1 MSDMDQMKEELSKR
15 IRELEKLIESYMP
28 QEKGFQRTVLEAMNY
43 SMKAGGKRLR
53 PMLMQE
59 TCRLFAGEV
68 LPTVVPFVA
77 AIEMI
82 HTSSLVHDDLPCM
95 DDDRLRRGKLSTW
108 AEYGEDI
115 AVLTGDA
122 LLIYSVET
130 AAKAFDAVQD
140 EDDLRRVGK
149 AMGILASKTGV
160 YGMIGGQTVD
170 VELAGSAIPKEKLDF
185 IYRLKTG
192 ALLEASML
200 IGAILGGAADE
211 DCKRVERLAG
221 KIGMAFQIQDDILD
235 VTGSAAEMGKPVG
248 SDKKNQK
255 TTYVTLEGLEKA
267 KGDVKELSESAIKDL
282 AELPGSNEF
291 LEQLIRTLIS
301 RKK

>member
-170 VELAGSAIPKEKLDF
+170 VELAGSAIPQEKLDF

-211 DCKRVERLAG
+211 DCKIVERLAG

>member
-211 DCKRVERLAG
+211 DCKIVERLAG
-221 KIGMAFQIQDDILD
+221 KIVMAFQIQDDILD

>member
-15 IRELEKLIESYMP
+15 TRELDKLIESYMP

-211 DCKRVERLAG
+211 DCKIVERLAG

-291 LEQLIRTLIS
+291 LEHLIRTLIS